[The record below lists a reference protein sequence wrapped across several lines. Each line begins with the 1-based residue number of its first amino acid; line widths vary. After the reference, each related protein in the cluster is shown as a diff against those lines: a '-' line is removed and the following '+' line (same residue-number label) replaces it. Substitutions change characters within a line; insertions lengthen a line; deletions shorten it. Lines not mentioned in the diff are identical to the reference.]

1 MSNWDK
7 NLFIDHLRENCNRE
21 VAKVGIAIIEFTEKF
36 ADDVSWGRGADHGTL
51 TFRCNTDIGP
61 LPLFHMTSNGQLN
74 LQINFMR
81 SKDIPPM
88 VLRDVVLKL
97 ESNFIRDYD
106 EIEYPSDVFVPIDE
120 LFHTENQLEKFL
132 KTMEGATYRLRQ

>member
-7 NLFIDHLRENCNRE
+7 NLFIDHLREQCSRE
-21 VAKVGIAIIEFTEKF
+21 VAKVGVAIIEFTEKF
-36 ADDVSWGRGADHGTL
+36 ADDVSWGRGTDHGTL

-61 LPLFHMTSNGQLN
+61 LPLFHLTSSGQLN

-88 VLRDVVLKL
+88 VVRDVVLKL
-97 ESNFIRDYD
+97 ESICNRDYD
-106 EIEYPSDVFVPIDE
+106 EVEYPSDVVVPIDE
-120 LFHTENQLEKFL
+120 LFLTENQLEKFL